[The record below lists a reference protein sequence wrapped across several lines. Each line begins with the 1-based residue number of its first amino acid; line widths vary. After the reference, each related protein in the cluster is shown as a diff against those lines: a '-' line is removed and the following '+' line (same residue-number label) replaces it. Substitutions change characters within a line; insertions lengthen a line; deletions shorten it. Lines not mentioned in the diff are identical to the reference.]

1 MFAAHHL
8 RYRSH
13 GPFENLQALSM
24 KQQVLAAQV
33 QAAAQVQKGADEE
46 PDEDDAAAQAMS
58 EFLANEREIWS
69 ILKATKFYDSLVMN
83 KKYGTPVPF
92 RDWLRLLLHVDT
104 SLSVSDLVRVF
115 DEEDSIV
122 AMSSVR
128 SSPRKH
134 QHLMN

>member
-1 MFAAHHL
+1 
-8 RYRSH
+8 
-13 GPFENLQALSM
+13 M

-33 QAAAQVQKGADEE
+33 QAAAQAQKGTDEE

-69 ILKATKFYDSLVMN
+69 SLKATKFYDSLVMN